1 MRSVR
6 RGVHGGTLMSQPNLA
21 PARVARYRDPIA
33 LLKALKRTGRIPNYR
48 VSIDDAYGPDH
59 DKTFVATGQIVAR
72 SGRTYTARGEHRRH
86 KVALELAAGAVLEE
100 LHRQEPSHPLSLP
113 PTKRQRRAAREGQQ
127 G

>member
-1 MRSVR
+1 
-6 RGVHGGTLMSQPNLA
+6 MSQPALA
-21 PARVARYRDPIA
+21 AARTGQHRDPIL
-33 LLKALKRTGRIPNYR
+33 LLKALKRAGRIPNYR

-86 KVALELAAGAVLEE
+86 KVAMDLAAAAVLDE

-113 PTKRQRRAAREGQQ
+113 PTKRQRRELRDRQERSA
-127 G
+127 